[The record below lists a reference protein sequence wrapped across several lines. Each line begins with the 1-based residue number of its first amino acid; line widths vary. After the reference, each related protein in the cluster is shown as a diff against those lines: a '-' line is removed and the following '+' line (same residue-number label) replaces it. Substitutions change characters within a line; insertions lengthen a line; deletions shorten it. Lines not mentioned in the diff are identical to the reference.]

1 MLSFNRLF
9 CRCSVIYK
17 SFIFLSAPFVNCRPM
32 NVLIVED
39 EKGLALEVD
48 EFLSHEGFTVE
59 HARTKKSAEEKIF
72 VNNYDFILLDLG
84 LPDGDGFD
92 LLKMLKGLDK
102 REDAVIILTARGAV
116 DDRVMGL
123 EQGADDYLAK
133 PFSLNELLARMHA
146 ITRRKHRLESN
157 DINIKG
163 LLVNIQN
170 RTVMYND
177 ERINL
182 TKKEFEIFN
191 YLVLNKNRVISRT
204 NLTEHVWGDVLEI
217 NSDSNFVDVHV
228 KNLRKK
234 LSQYIPIDWF
244 ETVRSIGYRINI

>member
-1 MLSFNRLF
+1 
-9 CRCSVIYK
+9 
-17 SFIFLSAPFVNCRPM
+17 M

-84 LPDGDGFD
+84 LPDGDGFG
-92 LLKMLKGLDK
+92 LLKMLKGLEK

-133 PFSLNELLARMHA
+133 PFSLSELLARMHA

-163 LLVNIQN
+163 LRVNIQN
-170 RTVMYND
+170 RTVMYNE

>member
-1 MLSFNRLF
+1 
-9 CRCSVIYK
+9 
-17 SFIFLSAPFVNCRPM
+17 M

-84 LPDGDGFD
+84 LPDGDGFE
-92 LLKMLKGLDK
+92 LLKMLKGLEK

-157 DINIKG
+157 DINMKG
-163 LLVNIQN
+163 LRVNIQN

-177 ERINL
+177 ERIAL

>member
-1 MLSFNRLF
+1 
-9 CRCSVIYK
+9 
-17 SFIFLSAPFVNCRPM
+17 M

-39 EKGLALEVD
+39 EKSLALEID
-48 EFLSHEGFTVE
+48 EFLSREGFTVE
-59 HARTKKSAEEKIF
+59 HARTRRSAEEKIF

-84 LPDGDGFD
+84 LPDSDGFD
-92 LLKMLKGLDK
+92 LLKVFKKLPD
-102 REDAVIILTARGAV
+102 RDDAVIILTARGAI
-116 DDRVMGL
+116 DDRIHGL
-123 EQGADDYLAK
+123 EEGADDYLPK
-133 PFSLNELLARMHA
+133 PFSLNELLARIHA
-146 ITRRKHRLESN
+146 ITRRKHKLDSN
-157 DINIKG
+157 EINIKG
-163 LLVNIQN
+163 FRINIQN
-170 RTVMYND
+170 RTVYYNE

-234 LSQYIPIDWF
+234 LSQFAPVDWF

>member
-1 MLSFNRLF
+1 
-9 CRCSVIYK
+9 
-17 SFIFLSAPFVNCRPM
+17 M

-39 EKGLALEVD
+39 EKGLALEID
-48 EFLSHEGFTVE
+48 EFLSHEGFTIE
-59 HARTKKSAEEKIF
+59 HARTKTTAAEKIF
-72 VNNYDFILLDLG
+72 VNSYDFILLDLN
-84 LPDGDGFD
+84 LPDGNGFD
-92 LLKMLKGLDK
+92 LLQTLKSLK
-102 REDAVIILTARGAV
+102 SREDAVIILTARGAV
-116 DDRVMGL
+116 DDKILGL

-146 ITRRKHRLESN
+146 ITRRKHKLESN
-157 DINIKG
+157 DITVKEFKM
-163 LLVNIQN
+163 NIQN
-170 RTVMYND
+170 RTVHYNA

-191 YLVLNKNRVISRT
+191 YLVLNKNKVISRT

-234 LSQYIPIDWF
+234 LSQFEPIDWF
-244 ETVRSIGYRINI
+244 ETVRSIGYRVNI

>member
-1 MLSFNRLF
+1 
-9 CRCSVIYK
+9 
-17 SFIFLSAPFVNCRPM
+17 M

-39 EKGLALEVD
+39 EKSLALEVD
-48 EFLSHEGFTVE
+48 EFLSREGFTVE
-59 HARTKKSAEEKIF
+59 HARTRKSAEEKIF

-84 LPDGDGFD
+84 LPDSDGFD
-92 LLKMLKGLDK
+92 LLKMFKKLPG
-102 REDAVIILTARGAV
+102 RADAVIILTARGAV
-116 DDRVMGL
+116 DDRIKGL
-123 EQGADDYLAK
+123 EEGADDYLPK
-133 PFSLNELLARMHA
+133 PFSLNELLARIHA
-146 ITRRKHRLESN
+146 ITRRKHKLESN
-157 DINIKG
+157 EINIKG
-163 LLVNIQN
+163 FRINIQN
-170 RTVMYND
+170 RTVYYEE

-234 LSQYIPIDWF
+234 LSQFSPTDWF

>member
-1 MLSFNRLF
+1 
-9 CRCSVIYK
+9 
-17 SFIFLSAPFVNCRPM
+17 M

-84 LPDGDGFD
+84 LPDGDGFG

-116 DDRVMGL
+116 DDRVLGL

-133 PFSLNELLARMHA
+133 PFSLSELLARMHA

-163 LLVNIQN
+163 LRVNIQN
-170 RTVMYND
+170 RTVMFND

>member
-1 MLSFNRLF
+1 
-9 CRCSVIYK
+9 
-17 SFIFLSAPFVNCRPM
+17 M

-39 EKGLALEVD
+39 EKGLALEMD

-59 HARTKKSAEEKIF
+59 HARTKKSASEKIF

-92 LLKMLKGLDK
+92 LLKLLKGMSE

-116 DDRVMGL
+116 DDKVQGL
-123 EQGADDYLAK
+123 EEGADDYLPK

-146 ITRRKHRLESN
+146 ITRRKHKLESN
-157 DINIKG
+157 EVNVKG
-163 LLVNIQN
+163 FKINIQN
-170 RTVMYND
+170 RTVQFGD
-177 ERINL
+177 DRINL
-182 TKKEFEIFN
+182 TRKEFEILN

-234 LSQYIPIDWF
+234 LSQFEPIEWF
-244 ETVRSIGYRINI
+244 ETVRSIGYRVNI

>member
-1 MLSFNRLF
+1 
-9 CRCSVIYK
+9 
-17 SFIFLSAPFVNCRPM
+17 M

-39 EKGLALEVD
+39 EKSLALEID
-48 EFLSHEGFTVE
+48 QFLSREGFTVE
-59 HARTKKSAEEKIF
+59 HARSRKSAEEKIF

-92 LLKMLKGLDK
+92 LLKAFKKLSE
-102 REDAVIILTARGAV
+102 RQDAVIVLTARGAV
-116 DDRVMGL
+116 DDRIHGL
-123 EQGADDYLAK
+123 EAGADDYLPK

-146 ITRRKHRLESN
+146 ITRRKHKLESN

-163 LLVNIQN
+163 FRINIQN
-170 RTVMYND
+170 RTVHYGE

-234 LSQYIPIDWF
+234 LSQFSPVDWF

>member
-1 MLSFNRLF
+1 
-9 CRCSVIYK
+9 
-17 SFIFLSAPFVNCRPM
+17 M

-72 VNNYDFILLDLG
+72 INNYDFILLDLG

-92 LLKMLKGLDK
+92 LLKMLKGLEK
-102 REDAVIILTARGAV
+102 RDDAVIILTARGAV
-116 DDRVMGL
+116 DDRVSGL

-163 LLVNIQN
+163 LKVNIQN

-234 LSQYIPIDWF
+234 LSQYVPIDWF